1 MKRRARTTKT
11 APPPKQEVS
20 RKFIDRLSSET
31 ELGELEA
38 VLATTYELELPFFE
52 YDFLP
57 SLLGL
62 ASLDDKRWGS
72 RIEVERKLASM
83 SAVVLLADSDCY
95 RGRPRSLRIEHKPV
109 HFGAAKLL
117 HAKVLLLVHAKGVR
131 LFVGSSNL
139 TSNGYRRNREV
150 VTALHALESNP
161 RGARL
166 ISEALEPMPGLFG
179 THWTPAARAVVELAR
194 AKLARIAPGPDDAR
208 ERFLWGGGD
217 RPLHAQ
223 LLDLWPKGE
232 TVERVSIVSPFWSE
246 EAKRSPLHRLLQ
258 GLRERNALA
267 PRPEVELFSRDD
279 GVKPLKPVLPGTWT
293 GLDLSE
299 FGATAIAHAV
309 DPLVTTTE
317 LGFIPEAGAEPRRDL
332 HAKVV
337 LLEGKTTSLAYMG
350 SANFTLRGFG
360 FVANAHVEAGVAFI
374 RSGREREALRRL
386 LPGTVGAPVPLPLKA
401 HTFKAAGEEDGGQP
415 WPSFLSDVRLAV
427 SSEDP
432 TRLELVVELDTAVPR
447 PETMEVGELV
457 RDGDQLR
464 LERVLATHETK
475 SRIPLD
481 QETLGKLLRTQEV
494 AVRWPESSVPCAFPL
509 NVDAA
514 ARHQLPVTPGT
525 SNPGELHL
533 LAYYQGRIAWPDL
546 FPDPDERGPSAVT
559 AAMRAS
565 FGVDTSKIQSYQVR
579 EFIDALPGVRGDLAE
594 AARSTSAGM
603 RLALLGQV
611 SPVALA
617 RTVVEAIT
625 VGRRSPVAGAFQLV
639 ELLLVLGEAKTF
651 EVDADR
657 REAWTSAVEAARLR
671 VEALLAAVRQ
681 EHLEHFSK
689 NKEFQRYETLMLAR
703 GKA

>member
-1 MKRRARTTKT
+1 VRRRTTRAT
-11 APPPKQEVS
+11 PPPKQEVS
-20 RKFIDRLSSET
+20 RKFIDRLAAEGD
-31 ELGELEA
+31 LGELEA

-72 RIEVERKLASM
+72 RIAVERKLASM
-83 SAVVLLADSDCY
+83 SAFVLLADSDCY
-95 RGRPRSLRIEHKPV
+95 RGRPRSLRIEHRPV

-131 LFVGSSNL
+131 LFVGSANL

-150 VTALHALESNP
+150 VTPLLALAP
-161 RGARL
+161 APQGARL
-166 ISEALEPMPGLFG
+166 IREALEPMPGLFG
-179 THWTPAARAVVELAR
+179 SHWTPAASSVVQLAR
-194 AKLARIAPGPDDAR
+194 AKLARLASGPDDGR

-217 RPLHAQ
+217 QPLHSQ

-232 TVERVSIVSPFWSE
+232 AVERVSIVSPFWSE
-246 EAKRSPLHRLLQ
+246 EAKRSPLHRLLE
-258 GLRERNALA
+258 GLRERDALG
-267 PRPEVELFSRDD
+267 PRPEVALFSRDD

-293 GLDLSE
+293 GLDVSE
-299 FGATAIAHAV
+299 FGATAVAHAV

-317 LGFIPEAGAEPRRDL
+317 LGFVPEEGAEPRRDL

-337 LLEGKTTSLAYMG
+337 LLEGPMTSLAYVG

-360 FVANAHVEAGVAFI
+360 FVGNAHVEAGVAFV

-386 LPGTVGAPVPLPLKA
+386 LPGTVGEPVPLPLAA
-401 HTFKAAGEEDGGQP
+401 HAFKAAGEAECGQP
-415 WPSFLSDVRLAV
+415 WPSFLADVRLTV
-427 SSEDP
+427 SPDDP
-432 TRLELVVELDTAVPR
+432 AQLELVVQLDPAVQAPAEHEL
-447 PETMEVGELV
+447 GELV

-464 LERVLATHETK
+464 LERVLATHATGG
-475 SRIPLD
+475 RVPLD
-481 QETLGKLLRTQEV
+481 QETLGRLLRTQEV
-494 AVRWPESSVPCAFPL
+494 AVRWPGSPGVVAFPL

-533 LAYYQGRIAWPDL
+533 LAYYQGRVAWPDL
-546 FPDPDERGPSAVT
+546 FPDPDERGPT
-559 AAMRAS
+559 AATVAMREA

-579 EFIDALPGVRGDLAE
+579 EFVDALPGVRGDLEE
-594 AARSTSAGM
+594 AARSTPAGM

-625 VGRRSPVAGAFQLV
+625 AGRRTAVAGAFQLV
-639 ELLLVLGEAKTF
+639 ELLLVLGEAKAF
-651 EVDADR
+651 AVEPDR
-657 REAWTSAVEAARLR
+657 QEAWTVAVEAARVQ
-671 VEALLAAVRQ
+671 VEGLLSTVRLK
-681 EHLEHFSK
+681 HHHDFARS
-689 NKEFQRYETLMLAR
+689 KEFQRYESLVLAR
-703 GKA
+703 GPA